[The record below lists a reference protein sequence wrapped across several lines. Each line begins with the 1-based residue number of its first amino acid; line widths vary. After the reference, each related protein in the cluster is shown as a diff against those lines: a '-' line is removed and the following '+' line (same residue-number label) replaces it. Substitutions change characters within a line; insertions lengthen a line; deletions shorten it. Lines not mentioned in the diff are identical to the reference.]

1 MAATEKQKQSL
12 YFPEDTLREIMTE
25 ANRLDRSLSWTVQQ
39 AWRLAREGIRKFP
52 SVDRRGE
59 AGCEPLVSP
68 VRERQASAPHAAAP
82 DLRRPSAQVRE
93 FLRGKFDRELTS

>member
-1 MAATEKQKQSL
+1 MAASEKQKQSL

-59 AGCEPLVSP
+59 AGCEPLVSRCATGRP
-68 VRERQASAPHAAAP
+68 LPRMPSPLICVARRLRSASSSGKVRPRAS
-82 DLRRPSAQVRE
+82 
-93 FLRGKFDRELTS
+93 